1 MKVKSKN
8 KKRNCLVDGGGL
20 STIEAINESVGAF
33 GNTLLASG
41 LLNQNFNPNQ
51 ETNTL
56 QDRIA
61 NSGMGASGQN
71 PLTRGVDDALGL
83 SKKALINDIDQYGNQ
98 AMSGNS
104 IEDVLTNY
112 QNSTPLRE
120 STYDPSTNMGGEFAD
135 TLSAVGQGAAM
146 GSSFG
151 LTGAALGGGVGLV
164 SNIFSKL
171 SASDRRD
178 NVNNAVRQANE
189 QRFNKLNQLSEKVS
203 KNNAYNMMSSYFANG
218 GQIGEQ
224 QAPGLTFINNGGTHE
239 QNPLGGVPQGVDPQG
254 TPNLV
259 EEGEVK
265 TNNNY
270 VFSNRNKPTAELLKE
285 VGLPHNLKT
294 LTFADIAKLISK
306 ESSER
311 PNDPISKKGLEIQL
325 AKLKQAQEMY
335 NQQEFENRMQND
347 PEFRE
352 QVLAQQQAQ
361 VQQQQMQQ
369 QAPQQQMMPQQQIP
383 EQQTLAN
390 GGNLFLYG
398 DQMNPIKLN
407 KQPNIYNNIY
417 NTTERDQQQAEMKN
431 WLEETNLNN
440 PINLF
445 KDMSAKNN
453 QLYNDKSKDDKS
465 KDDKSTSE
473 SKKSFDI
480 TDLRYAPAVA
490 NAGILGKLLADTP
503 DYSNA
508 NALIN
513 MQADKVSATPLRD
526 YMTYKPSDTNYLLN
540 QLHQQQAASRNS
552 LANASGGNRA
562 TYLASTLGS
571 DYNYG
576 INAGNVAKQTQEY
589 NDAQKRMVFDFNR
602 ATNQYNAQSKLQ
614 ADLDNASAQAEMN
627 RLKSHGYLTKQQIAD
642 SYNQDIASAIS
653 GVAENLGTIGTNE
666 FNINMANSMGRYIV
680 NRNGVITYETPEE
693 TAAIEAAK
701 KTTDATKKTTGT
713 TKTNKSANGGQLK
726 TTKIKINKGLTYEF

>member
-1 MKVKSKN
+1 
-8 KKRNCLVDGGGL
+8 
-20 STIEAINESVGAF
+20 
-33 GNTLLASG
+33 
-41 LLNQNFNPNQ
+41 
-51 ETNTL
+51 
-56 QDRIA
+56 
-61 NSGMGASGQN
+61 
-71 PLTRGVDDALGL
+71 
-83 SKKALINDIDQYGNQ
+83 
-98 AMSGNS
+98 
-104 IEDVLTNY
+104 
-112 QNSTPLRE
+112 
-120 STYDPSTNMGGEFAD
+120 
-135 TLSAVGQGAAM
+135 
-146 GSSFG
+146 
-151 LTGAALGGGVGLV
+151 
-164 SNIFSKL
+164 
-171 SASDRRD
+171 
-178 NVNNAVRQANE
+178 
-189 QRFNKLNQLSEKVS
+189 
-203 KNNAYNMMSSYFANG
+203 MMSSYFANG

-270 VFSNRNKPTAELLKE
+270 VFSNRNKPTIELLKE

-369 QAPQQQMMPQQQIP
+369 QAHQQQMMPQQQIP

-417 NTTERDQQQAEMKN
+417 NTTERDRQQAEMKN

-453 QLYNDKSKDDKS
+453 QLYNDVSDNDKTKDDKS
-465 KDDKSTSE
+465 KDDK
-473 SKKSFDI
+473 
-480 TDLRYAPAVA
+480 
-490 NAGILGKLLADTP
+490 
-503 DYSNA
+503 
-508 NALIN
+508 
-513 MQADKVSATPLRD
+513 
-526 YMTYKPSDTNYLLN
+526 
-540 QLHQQQAASRNS
+540 
-552 LANASGGNRA
+552 
-562 TYLASTLGS
+562 
-571 DYNYG
+571 
-576 INAGNVAKQTQEY
+576 
-589 NDAQKRMVFDFNR
+589 
-602 ATNQYNAQSKLQ
+602 
-614 ADLDNASAQAEMN
+614 
-627 RLKSHGYLTKQQIAD
+627 
-642 SYNQDIASAIS
+642 
-653 GVAENLGTIGTNE
+653 
-666 FNINMANSMGRYIV
+666 
-680 NRNGVITYETPEE
+680 
-693 TAAIEAAK
+693 
-701 KTTDATKKTTGT
+701 
-713 TKTNKSANGGQLK
+713 
-726 TTKIKINKGLTYEF
+726 KIWF